1 MRLLFI
7 TATRIGDAVLSTGA
21 LGHFLEDH
29 PGLRVTVAVGAP
41 AAPLFSALPG
51 PARIIT
57 LRKQPRG
64 AHWLSL
70 WREVVATPWDIV
82 VDLRA
87 SAIAYCLWA
96 GKRYVAGRADPRR
109 HRVAELGALL
119 GLTTPPAPRI
129 WTGPDHAA
137 AARRLIPDGGPVIAL
152 GPAANWQGKQ
162 WPAEAFASLAA
173 TLTAPDGLF
182 AGARV
187 AVLAAAGER
196 DQAAPLLA
204 ALPAERV
211 IDLVGRVDL
220 LTAAA
225 CLSRTGF
232 FIGNDSGLMH
242 LAAAVGT
249 PTLGLFGPSRDERY
263 RPWGP
268 RAAVVRT
275 PESYDE
281 LMGGQ
286 DFDAANCGSL
296 MTGLSVETVIAAA
309 AALKAKARP

>member
-1 MRLLFI
+1 
-7 TATRIGDAVLSTGA
+7 
-21 LGHFLEDH
+21 
-29 PGLRVTVAVGAP
+29 
-41 AAPLFSALPG
+41 
-51 PARIIT
+51 
-57 LRKQPRG
+57 
-64 AHWLSL
+64 
-70 WREVVATPWDIV
+70 
-82 VDLRA
+82 
-87 SAIAYCLWA
+87 
-96 GKRYVAGRADPRR
+96 
-109 HRVAELGALL
+109 
-119 GLTTPPAPRI
+119 
-129 WTGPDHAA
+129 
-137 AARRLIPDGGPVIAL
+137 VIAL

-162 WPAEAFASLAA
+162 WPADAFASLAA

-225 CLSRTGF
+225 CLGRTGF

-263 RPWGP
+263 RPWGQ

-275 PESYDE
+275 PESYEE
-281 LMGGQ
+281 LMGGP
-286 DFDAANCGSL
+286 DFDAANCGCL
-296 MTGLSVETVIAAA
+296 MTGLSVEAVIAAA
-309 AALKAKARP
+309 AALKAKA

>member
-21 LGHFLEDH
+21 LGHFLEAH
-29 PGLRVTVAVGAP
+29 PGLQVTVAAGPP
-41 AAPLFSALPG
+41 AAPLFAALPG
-51 PARIIT
+51 PARVIT
-57 LRKQPRG
+57 VKKRPYA
-64 AHWLSL
+64 AHWLRL
-70 WREVVATPWDIV
+70 WREVAATPWDIV

-87 SAIAYCLWA
+87 SAMAYCLWA

-109 HRVAELGALL
+109 HRVEELAALL
-119 GLTTPPAPRI
+119 GLAAPPAPRV
-129 WTGPDHAA
+129 WTGPDNEA
-137 AARRLIPDGGPVIAL
+137 AARRLIPEGGPVLAL

-173 TLTAPDGLF
+173 RLTAPEGLF

-187 AVLAAAGER
+187 AVLAAGGER

-204 ALPAERV
+204 ALPDERV

-225 CLSRTGF
+225 CLGRTGF

-242 LAAAVGT
+242 LAAAMGT

-268 RAAVVRT
+268 RAAFLRT
-275 PESYDE
+275 PESYEE
-281 LMGGQ
+281 LMGAP
-286 DFDAANCGSL
+286 DFDAASCGSL
-296 MTGLSVETVIAAA
+296 MTSLSVEAVMAAA
-309 AALKAKARP
+309 AALKARL